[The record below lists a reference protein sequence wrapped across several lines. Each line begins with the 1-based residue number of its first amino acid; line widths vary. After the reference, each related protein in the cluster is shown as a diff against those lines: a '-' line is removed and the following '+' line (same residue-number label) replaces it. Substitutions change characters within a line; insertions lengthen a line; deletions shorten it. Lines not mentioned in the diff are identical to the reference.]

1 MRKRLLGALA
11 AIVVAI
17 AAFGIRLYA
26 IDRLPVDYDED
37 DYLRAAQLMAD
48 GLRAGDLGI
57 LLRSN
62 YRPEH
67 PPLQK
72 IAFALAVL
80 PLGPHPEIPEAE
92 TSAPPNQDLPGDMV
106 GAARIAAALFAA
118 AQTGALAI
126 ANPLAAVAV
135 AVNSYHVKYTSQ
147 VMLESLPSLTSV
159 LCVLAYLAWTRGG
172 KRRGLWLGLSAA
184 ALGMTAASKYL
195 YCIAGLAVLA
205 DALARA
211 IGQARG
217 QPWRDALRGMARALS
232 PLLGWGAL
240 ASLVFIAA
248 DPYLWP
254 DPAGRLADS
263 ILYHG
268 AYSSGA
274 EV

>member
-80 PLGPHPEIPEAE
+80 
-92 TSAPPNQDLPGDMV
+92 V
-106 GAARIAAALFAA
+106 
-118 AQTGALAI
+118 
-126 ANPLAAVAV
+126 LAAF
-135 AVNSYHVKYTSQ
+135 N
-147 VMLESLPSLTSV
+147 
-159 LCVLAYLAWTRGG
+159 
-172 KRRGLWLGLSAA
+172 
-184 ALGMTAASKYL
+184 
-195 YCIAGLAVLA
+195 
-205 DALARA
+205 AR
-211 IGQARG
+211 
-217 QPWRDALRGMARALS
+217 
-232 PLLGWGAL
+232 
-240 ASLVFIAA
+240 
-248 DPYLWP
+248 
-254 DPAGRLADS
+254 
-263 ILYHG
+263 
-268 AYSSGA
+268 
-274 EV
+274 

>member
-1 MRKRLLGALA
+1 MRKRLLPVITAVLMA
-11 AIVVAI
+11 V

-126 ANPLAAVAV
+126 ANPLAHRPPGAG
-135 AVNSYHVKYTSQ
+135 H
-147 VMLESLPSLTSV
+147 
-159 LCVLAYLAWTRGG
+159 
-172 KRRGLWLGLSAA
+172 AA
-184 ALGMTAASKYL
+184 HQR
-195 YCIAGLAVLA
+195 C
-205 DALARA
+205 
-211 IGQARG
+211 GQR
-217 QPWRDALRGMARALS
+217 RDALDR
-232 PLLGWGAL
+232 
-240 ASLVFIAA
+240 
-248 DPYLWP
+248 
-254 DPAGRLADS
+254 
-263 ILYHG
+263 HG
-268 AYSSGA
+268 G
-274 EV
+274 